1 MDGGYGLMQFA
12 DFPAH
17 KMNTTLTMEKIKD
30 YTIMLCDALYM
41 NIKDQQ
47 IKSHQR
53 AIQNNGYVDENYV
66 SYHQQK
72 IDEIKNRG
80 VNVEFFYKE
89 GKKYLKII
97 MIDAGGQR
105 HVHAFVDKNN
115 GDIYKPASWRAPAK
129 YVRYCLMNDDHREWL
144 YANADWAGG
153 YLYL

>member
-1 MDGGYGLMQFA
+1 MEFA

-30 YTIMLCDALYM
+30 YTTMLCDALYM
-41 NIKDQQ
+41 NIKEQQ
-47 IKSHQR
+47 IKSHR
-53 AIQNNGYVDENYV
+53 RSIEKNEEAK
-66 SYHQQK
+66 YHQQK
-72 IDEIKNRG
+72 IDEIKNTG

-97 MIDAGGQR
+97 MLDAGGQKS
-105 HVHAFVDKNN
+105 VHAFVDKNT

-129 YVRYCLMNDDHREWL
+129 HLRYCLMNDDHREWL